1 MAHGLLYSYLES
13 KERSTDASKESIV
26 NAPSEFDTQASRLA
40 NPLQAVFS
48 TTLVQEAQDI
58 IRHLGRVLDLQKDE
72 RVLLLPG
79 DGAFMALALV
89 EEYGCK
95 VSVLL
100 NAATDA
106 PVHPVDERIE
116 LRIGPLDTLPFD
128 AESFDA
134 VIVAVPMMTRLQRV
148 ARELARV
155 LKRSGRLGI
164 VALSPYRDQVIDEA
178 GAELIQQPK
187 GIGQIR
193 PAAAYRAVLGE
204 AGFTAFLF
212 EDCRRELRR
221 SAQAIYRQHMLEPTT
236 PTTAAVELLAAG
248 GVSMTLITAEKGI

>member
-1 MAHGLLYSYLES
+1 MN
-13 KERSTDASKESIV
+13 T
-26 NAPSEFDTQASRLA
+26 PSDFETQAAWSA

-48 TTLVQEAQDI
+48 TTLAQEAQDV

-72 RVLLLPG
+72 RVLLIPG
-79 DGAFMALALV
+79 DGAFTALALV
-89 EEYGCK
+89 EEYGCQ

-100 NAATDA
+100 SAATDV
-106 PVHPVDERIE
+106 PVQPVDERVA
-116 LRIGPLDTLPFD
+116 LKVGTPDALPFE

-148 ARELARV
+148 AGELARV
-155 LKRSGRLGI
+155 LKRSGCLGM
-164 VALSPYRDQVIDEA
+164 VALSPYRDQVVDEA
-178 GAELIQQPK
+178 GAKVIQQPQDF
-187 GIGQIR
+187 GQIR

-212 EDCRRELRR
+212 EDRRRELRR
-221 SAQAIYRQHMLEPTT
+221 SAQAIYRQHMLEPTA
-236 PTTAAVELLAAG
+236 PTTAAVELLATG

>member
-1 MAHGLLYSYLES
+1 M
-13 KERSTDASKESIV
+13 
-26 NAPSEFDTQASRLA
+26 NMPSDFETQAARLS

-48 TTLVQEAQDI
+48 TTLAQEAQDV

-72 RVLLLPG
+72 RILLIPG
-79 DGAFMALALV
+79 DGAFTALALV
-89 EEYGCK
+89 EEYGCH

-106 PVHPVDERIE
+106 PVHPVDERID
-116 LRIGPLDTLPFD
+116 LRLGTLDTLPFE

-148 ARELARV
+148 SRELARV
-155 LKRSGRLGI
+155 LKRSGRLGM
-164 VALSPYRDQVIDEA
+164 VALSPYHDQVIDEA
-178 GAELIQQPK
+178 GAELIQQTQSF
-187 GIGQIR
+187 GQIR

-212 EDCRRELRR
+212 EDKRRELRR
-221 SAQAIYRQHMLEPTT
+221 SAQAIFRQHMLEPTA
-236 PTTAAVELLAAG
+236 PMDAAVELLAAG